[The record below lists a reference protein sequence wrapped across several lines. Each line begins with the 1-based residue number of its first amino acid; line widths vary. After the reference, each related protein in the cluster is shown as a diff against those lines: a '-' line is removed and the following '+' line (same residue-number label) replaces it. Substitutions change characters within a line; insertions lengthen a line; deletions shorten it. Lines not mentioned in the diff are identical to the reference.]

1 MAALAH
7 LGVGLA
13 AKPAAPK
20 VPVVVLVVSAYTID
34 FIWSVFFFT
43 GLERLPEPNSP
54 TTNPWS
60 HGLFMAVVWS
70 VLAGLVAALISRN
83 RRTSLMIGLLVFSH
97 WVVDFI
103 SHPMTAVFPGDT
115 GLPLLFEGSPTVGL
129 GMWRTQLGVN
139 IGEYGTLIV
148 GLIVYFLT
156 LRKLR
161 HEKKLLAQSE
171 VV

>member
-1 MAALAH
+1 MA
-7 LGVGLA
+7 
-13 AKPAAPK
+13 
-20 VPVVVLVVSAYTID
+20 
-34 FIWSVFFFT
+34 
-43 GLERLPEPNSP
+43 
-54 TTNPWS
+54 
-60 HGLFMAVVWS
+60 MVWS

-83 RRTSLMIGLLVFSH
+83 TRISIIIGLLVFSH

-129 GMWRTQLGVN
+129 GLWSTQLGVN

-148 GLIVYFLT
+148 GFVIYLLT

-161 HEKKLLAQSE
+161 RGRKSLAQPE
-171 VV
+171 AL